1 MQGFLL
7 AKVAAPFLNKSNVT
21 VFLFQCEGCLGGQ
34 CHDGHIGKGRCVIGG
49 RDAGGCDA
57 GGCDAGGRDA
67 GGRDAG
73 GRDAGG
79 RDASGRDAGDRDAGG
94 CIAGGCDAGGGR
106 RQCVCNCCHVVV
118 AVILM
123 ILLSSMG

>member
-1 MQGFLL
+1 M
-7 AKVAAPFLNKSNVT
+7 K
-21 VFLFQCEGCLGGQ
+21 
-34 CHDGHIGKGRCVIGG
+34 
-49 RDAGGCDA
+49 GGC
-57 GGCDAGGRDA
+57 
-67 GGRDAG
+67 
-73 GRDAGG
+73 
-79 RDASGRDAGDRDAGG
+79 DASGRDAGDRDAGGCIAGG